1 MAMHV
6 ARVRRTVKD
15 KTFESI
21 LLRQSYREDGK
32 VKHRTLAHMT
42 HWPAQLVSVIER
54 TVRGEQLIAPGE
66 AFTIQRSWPHG
77 HVAAVLG
84 TAQRMKLEQLLDPKS
99 SRQRDLVLAMIVA
112 RVLQPASKLATTRLW
127 TATSLA
133 QTLEVQDATA
143 DDLYAAL
150 DWLRERQDNIE
161 QRLAKRHLEPGGLV
175 LYDLSSTY
183 MEGEHCPLA
192 KRGYSRDGKPG
203 QLQIEFGLLTNA
215 EGEPV
220 AIEVF
225 PGNTADP
232 ATFQGQV
239 TKVKERFG
247 VADVVWVGDRGMI
260 TGAQV
265 RQLQQQAGVSW
276 ITALRAPA
284 IQQLVAAGAI
294 QLSLF
299 DTQNLVEVEDPRY
312 PGERLVV
319 CYNPLLGHKRAKKR
333 EDMLAATEQEL
344 DKVVAMVARA
354 AADHAGLPGEAT
366 TGEPAAA
373 AGRAEPREQP
383 ARRGR
388 VGTPLRG
395 EGKIGER
402 VGRVVNK
409 YAMAKH
415 FRRTITD
422 DSFSYERDQASIA
435 AEAALDGLYVLR
447 TNLTKQRL
455 DSAAVVVAYKSLE
468 QVEDAFH
475 HFKLTDLEVRPVY
488 HYLEERGHA
497 HVLLCMLA
505 YSLQR
510 TMERALAPLL
520 FKDEAIPQRDD
531 PVAPAPRSVEAT
543 RKQQTKLT
551 AEGFPVHSFR
561 TLLAQLGSLV
571 KNRVIP
577 HGLGSA
583 ASFDMTTQPSP
594 LQARAFELLGL
605 GVKAL

>member
-1 MAMHV
+1 M
-6 ARVRRTVKD
+6 
-15 KTFESI
+15 
-21 LLRQSYREDGK
+21 
-32 VKHRTLAHMT
+32 
-42 HWPAQLVSVIER
+42 
-54 TVRGEQLIAPGE
+54 
-66 AFTIQRSWPHG
+66 
-77 HVAAVLG
+77 
-84 TAQRMKLEQLLDPKS
+84 
-99 SRQRDLVLAMIVA
+99 
-112 RVLQPASKLATTRLW
+112 LQPASKLATTRLW

-133 QTLEVQDATA
+133 QTLGVEDATA
-143 DDLYAAL
+143 DELYAAL
-150 DWLRERQDNIE
+150 DWLRERQDDIE

-232 ATFQGQV
+232 ATFQQQV

-265 RQLQQQAGVSW
+265 RHLQQQAGVSW

-284 IQQLVAAGAI
+284 IQKLVEEGAI

-319 CYNPLLGHKRAKKR
+319 CYNPLLGQKRAKKR
-333 EDMLAATEQEL
+333 EDMLVASEKEL
-344 DKVVAMVARA
+344 DKVVAMVARGA
-354 AADHAGLPGEAT
+354 EGGRAGLQG
-366 TGEPAAA
+366 AA
-373 AGRAEPREQP
+373 Q
-383 ARRGR
+383 
-388 VGTPLRG
+388 
-395 EGKIGER
+395 IGER

-409 YAMAKH
+409 YDMAKH
-415 FRRTITD
+415 FRRTITAS
-422 DSFSYERDQASIA
+422 SFSYERDPASIA
-435 AEAALDGLYVLR
+435 AEAVLDGLYVLR
-447 TNLTKQRL
+447 TNLTKERL
-455 DSAAVVVAYKSLE
+455 DSAAVVLAYKSLE

-475 HFKLTDLEVRPVY
+475 HFKLTDLEVRPVF
-488 HYLEERGHA
+488 HYLEERVRA

-505 YSLQR
+505 YSVQR

-531 PVAPAPRSVEAT
+531 PVAPAPRSAAAK
-543 RKQQTKLT
+543 RKDLTKLT
-551 AEGFPVHSFR
+551 ADGFPVHSFR

-577 HGLGSA
+577 HGAGSA
-583 ASFDMTTQPSP
+583 ASFDITTEPSP
-594 LQARAFELLGL
+594 LQTRAFDLLGL
-605 GVKAL
+605 SLKAL

>member
-1 MAMHV
+1 MHV
-6 ARVRRTVKD
+6 AKVEKRQGDRVYA
-15 KTFESI
+15 SY
-21 LLRQSYREDGK
+21 LLRQSYREGDK
-32 VKHRTLAHMT
+32 VKHRTLANLT
-42 HWPAQLVSVIER
+42 PLPLSTIELIRGSLAGQRYLPAGQAFSIE
-54 TVRGEQLIAPGE
+54 
-66 AFTIQRSWPHG
+66 RSWPHG

-84 TAQRMKLEQLLDPKS
+84 TARTMQLERLLDPKP

-133 QTLEVQDATA
+133 RTLGVEDATS
-143 DDLYAAL
+143 DELYAAL
-150 DWLRERQDNIE
+150 DWLRERQDSIE

-232 ATFQGQV
+232 ATFQQQV

-265 RQLQQQAGVSW
+265 RHLQKEAGVSW

-284 IQQLVAAGAI
+284 IQKLVEEGAI

-319 CYNPLLGHKRAKKR
+319 CYNPLLGQKRAKKR
-333 EDMLAATEQEL
+333 EDMLVASEKEL
-344 DKVVAMVARA
+344 DKVVAMVARGA
-354 AADHAGLPGEAT
+354 EGGRAGLQG
-366 TGEPAAA
+366 AA
-373 AGRAEPREQP
+373 
-383 ARRGR
+383 
-388 VGTPLRG
+388 
-395 EGKIGER
+395 KIGER

-422 DSFSYERDQASIA
+422 SSFSYERDPASIA
-435 AEAALDGLYVLR
+435 AEAVLDGLYVLR
-447 TNLTKQRL
+447 TNLTKERL
-455 DSAAVVVAYKSLE
+455 DSAAVVLAYKSLE

-475 HFKLTDLEVRPVY
+475 HFKLTDLEVRPVF
-488 HYLEERGHA
+488 HYLEERVRA

-505 YSLQR
+505 YSVQR

-531 PVAPAPRSVEAT
+531 PVAPAPRSAAAK
-543 RKQQTKLT
+543 RKDLTKLT
-551 AEGFPVHSFR
+551 ADGFPVHSFR

-577 HGLGSA
+577 HGAGSA
-583 ASFDMTTQPSP
+583 ASFDITTEPSP
-594 LQARAFELLGL
+594 LQTRAFDLLGL
-605 GVKAL
+605 SLKAL

>member
-1 MAMHV
+1 MHV
-6 ARVRRTVKD
+6 AKVEKRQGDRVYA
-15 KTFESI
+15 SY
-21 LLRQSYREDGK
+21 LLRQSYRDGDK
-32 VKHRTLAHMT
+32 VKHRTLANLTPLPLSSIELIRGSLAGQHYV
-42 HWPAQLVSVIER
+42 PAGQ
-54 TVRGEQLIAPGE
+54 
-66 AFTIQRSWPHG
+66 AFTIQQSWPHG

-84 TAQRMKLEQLLDPKS
+84 TARQLHLEQLLDPKP

-133 QTLEVQDATA
+133 STLDVEEATA
-143 DDLYAAL
+143 DELYAAM
-150 DWLRERQDNIE
+150 DWLLARQERIE

-220 AIEVF
+220 AVEVF

-232 ATFQGQV
+232 ATFQQQV

-265 RQLQQQAGVSW
+265 RHLQQQAGVSW

-284 IQQLVAAGAI
+284 IQKLVEEGAI

-299 DTQNLVEVEDPRY
+299 DTQNLVEVQDPRY

-319 CYNPLLGHKRAKKR
+319 CYNPWLGQKRAKKR
-333 EDMLAATEQEL
+333 EDMLAATEKEL
-344 DKVVAMVARA
+344 AKVAAMVARGAEGGRAGLQGA
-354 AADHAGLPGEAT
+354 AA
-366 TGEPAAA
+366 
-373 AGRAEPREQP
+373 
-383 ARRGR
+383 
-388 VGTPLRG
+388 
-395 EGKIGER
+395 IGER
-402 VGRVVNK
+402 VGRVVNR

-415 FRRTITD
+415 IRRTITD
-422 DSFSYERDQASIA
+422 TSFSYERDQASIA
-435 AEAALDGLYVLR
+435 EEAVLDGLYVLR
-447 TNLTKQRL
+447 TNLTKERL

-488 HYLEERGHA
+488 HYLEERVRA

-520 FKDEAIPQRDD
+520 FKDEAIPQRND
-531 PVAPAPRSVEAT
+531 PVAPAPRSAEAT
-543 RKQQTKLT
+543 RKEQTKLT
-551 AEGFPVHSFR
+551 ADGFPVHSFR

-577 HGLGSA
+577 HGADSRA
-583 ASFDMTTQPSP
+583 AFDMTTQPSP

-605 GVKAL
+605 NVKAL

>member
-1 MAMHV
+1 MHV
-6 ARVRRTVKD
+6 AKVEKRQGDRVYV
-15 KTFESI
+15 SY
-21 LLRQSYREDGK
+21 LLRQSYREGDK
-32 VKHRTLAHMT
+32 VKHRTLANLSPLPLPT
-42 HWPAQLVSVIER
+42 IELLRGSLAGQQYLPAGQ
-54 TVRGEQLIAPGE
+54 
-66 AFTIQRSWPHG
+66 AFTIQQSWPHG

-84 TAQRMKLEQLLDPKS
+84 TAGRMHLERLLDSKP

-133 QTLEVQDATA
+133 QRLGVEDATA
-143 DDLYAAL
+143 DELYAAL
-150 DWLRERQDNIE
+150 DWLRERQGGIE

-203 QLQIEFGLLTNA
+203 QLQIEFGLVTNA

-232 ATFQGQV
+232 DTFQAQV
-239 TKVKERFG
+239 KKVKERFG

-265 RQLQQQAGVSW
+265 RQLQQEAGVSW

-284 IQQLVAAGAI
+284 IQKLVAEGAI

-319 CYNPLLGHKRAKKR
+319 CYNPLLGEKRAKKR
-333 EDMLAATEQEL
+333 EDMLVATEKEL
-344 DKVVAMVARA
+344 DKVLAMVARGA
-354 AADHAGLPGEAT
+354 EGGRAGLRG
-366 TGEPAAA
+366 AA
-373 AGRAEPREQP
+373 Q
-383 ARRGR
+383 
-388 VGTPLRG
+388 
-395 EGKIGER
+395 IGER

-422 DSFSYERDQASIA
+422 SSFSYERDEASMS

-447 TNLTKQRL
+447 TNLAKERL
-455 DSAAVVVAYKSLE
+455 TSAAVVLAYKSLE

-475 HFKLTDLEVRPVY
+475 HFKLTDLEVRPVF
-488 HYLEERGHA
+488 HYLEERVRA

-505 YSLQR
+505 YSVQR

-520 FKDEAIPQRDD
+520 FKDEAIPHRDD
-531 PVAPAPRSVEAT
+531 PVAPAPRSAAAR
-543 RKQQTKLT
+543 RKDLTKLT
-551 AEGFPVHSFR
+551 ADGFPVHSFR

-577 HGLGSA
+577 HGADSA
-583 ASFDMTTQPSP
+583 ASFDMATQPSL

-605 GVKAL
+605 DVKAL

>member
-1 MAMHV
+1 MHV
-6 ARVRRTVKD
+6 AKVEKRQGDRVYV
-15 KTFESI
+15 SY
-21 LLRQSYREDGK
+21 LLRQSYRDGDK
-32 VKHRTLAHMT
+32 VRHRTLANLT
-42 HWPAQLVSVIER
+42 QLPAPTIELI
-54 TVRGEQLIAPGE
+54 RGSLAGQRYLPAEQ

-84 TAQRMKLEQLLDPKS
+84 AARTMKLEQLLDPKP
-99 SRQRDLVLAMIVA
+99 SRQRDLALAMIVA

-133 QTLEVQDATA
+133 GILGVEEATA
-143 DDLYAAL
+143 DELYAAM
-150 DWLRERQDNIE
+150 DWLLARQERIE

-183 MEGEHCPLA
+183 MEGERCPLA

-232 ATFQGQV
+232 ATFQAQV
-239 TKVKERFG
+239 KKVKDRFG
-247 VADVVWVGDRGMI
+247 MADVVWVGDRGMI
-260 TGAQV
+260 TGAQAP
-265 RQLQQQAGVSW
+265 RLQEEAGVRW

-284 IQQLVAAGAI
+284 IQKLVAEGAV

-299 DTQNLVEVEDPRY
+299 DTQNLVEVEDPSY

-319 CYNPLLGHKRAKKR
+319 CYNPLLREKRAKKR
-333 EDMLAATEQEL
+333 EDMLAATEKEL
-344 DKVVAMVARA
+344 AKVAAMVARGA
-354 AADHAGLPGEAT
+354 EGGRAGLQGEA
-366 TGEPAAA
+366 
-373 AGRAEPREQP
+373 
-383 ARRGR
+383 
-388 VGTPLRG
+388 
-395 EGKIGER
+395 KIGER
-402 VGRVVNK
+402 VGRVVNR

-422 DSFSYERDQASIA
+422 RSFSYERDDASII
-435 AEAALDGLYVLR
+435 AEAALDGLYVIR
-447 TNLTKQRL
+447 TNVPKERL
-455 DSAAVVVAYKSLE
+455 DSVAVVLAYKSLE

-488 HYLEERGHA
+488 HYLEERVRA

-510 TMERALAPLL
+510 AMERALAPLL

-531 PVAPAPRSVEAT
+531 PVAPAPRSAAAT
-543 RKQQTKLT
+543 RKDVTKLT
-551 AEGFPVHSFR
+551 ADGFPVHSFR
-561 TLLAQLGSLV
+561 TLLAQLASLV

-577 HGLGSA
+577 HGADSA
-583 ASFDMTTQPSP
+583 ATFDLTTQPTP
-594 LQARAFELLGL
+594 LQSRAFELLGL
-605 GVKAL
+605 DVKAL

>member
-1 MAMHV
+1 MHV
-6 ARVRRTVKD
+6 AKVEKRQGDRVYA
-15 KTFESI
+15 SY
-21 LLRQSYREDGK
+21 LLRQSYREGDK
-32 VKHRTLAHMT
+32 VKHRTLANLT
-42 HWPAQLVSVIER
+42 PLPLSTIELIRGSLAGQRYLPAGQAFSIE
-54 TVRGEQLIAPGE
+54 
-66 AFTIQRSWPHG
+66 RSWPHG

-84 TAQRMKLEQLLDPKS
+84 TARTMQLERLLDPKP

-133 QTLEVQDATA
+133 RTLGVEDATS
-143 DDLYAAL
+143 DELYAAL
-150 DWLRERQDNIE
+150 DWLRERQDSIE

-232 ATFQGQV
+232 ATFQQQV

-265 RQLQQQAGVSW
+265 RHLQKEAGVSW

-284 IQQLVAAGAI
+284 IQKLVAEGAI

-319 CYNPLLGHKRAKKR
+319 CYNPLLGQKRAKKR
-333 EDMLAATEQEL
+333 EDMLVASEKEL
-344 DKVVAMVARA
+344 DKVVAMVARGA
-354 AADHAGLPGEAT
+354 EGGRAGLQG
-366 TGEPAAA
+366 AA
-373 AGRAEPREQP
+373 
-383 ARRGR
+383 
-388 VGTPLRG
+388 
-395 EGKIGER
+395 KIGER

-422 DSFSYERDQASIA
+422 SSFSYERDPASIA
-435 AEAALDGLYVLR
+435 AEAVLDGLYVLR
-447 TNLTKQRL
+447 TNLTKERL
-455 DSAAVVVAYKSLE
+455 DSAAVVLAYKSLE

-475 HFKLTDLEVRPVY
+475 HFKLTDLEVRPVF
-488 HYLEERGHA
+488 HYLEERVRA

-505 YSLQR
+505 YSVQR

-531 PVAPAPRSVEAT
+531 PVAPAPRSAAAK
-543 RKQQTKLT
+543 RKDLTKLT
-551 AEGFPVHSFR
+551 ADGFPVHSFR

-577 HGLGSA
+577 HGAGSA
-583 ASFDMTTQPSP
+583 ASFDITTEPSP
-594 LQARAFELLGL
+594 LQTRAFDLLGL
-605 GVKAL
+605 SLKAL